1 MFVLEMHRA
10 YDFYVTS
17 NVSDGVVPIFFN
29 ATVSQENCSNQGM
42 GAVCHQREFDLPE
55 VRYKRAA
62 KPFCMGGISIL
73 LAQKERSRPHST
85 EEELKYL

>member
-10 YDFYVTS
+10 YNIYVTC

-29 ATVSQENCSNQGM
+29 ATVSQVNCSNQGM

-55 VRYKRAA
+55 VRYKKAA
-62 KPFCMGGISIL
+62 QPFCMGVISKL
-73 LAQKERSRPHST
+73 LAQKEQGRPHST

>member
-62 KPFCMGGISIL
+62 QHFLHGSYKYIIGP
-73 LAQKERSRPHST
+73 KRT
-85 EEELKYL
+85 ESPSFD